1 MSSTYNASF
10 FKLLVVSIA
19 AYTLIACDSA
29 NESTTSASTTFKSA
43 ESPAIAPAI
52 TSVNAISAPAMTQD
66 TPVKEVTR
74 DENLKSLSANAA
86 QFNLPAP
93 SAEDLAPLKNQSKKG
108 STVIGKAYQIGFS
121 RAINQTTDAKSTA
134 NLLNWNSLSNG
145 NSVATVQISSAGAKS
160 LRIGVV
166 IESLPASA
174 VLRVHNGQGSEALQ
188 IPASHVLKL
197 IQSNIQADGDSQAT
211 RTYWTPTTLG
221 EAATLEIEIPVGT
234 DKSSVKISIPSIS
247 HAIQTPLEAGL
258 NTPTESAK
266 AAGSCNVDATC
277 TLPPAA
283 NAVAQMDFI
292 DAGVWYSCTGTLLAD
307 SIASLTPY
315 FLTAY
320 HCISSQTIA
329 STLETF
335 WFWRSSACN
344 STTINPGWRGRY
356 SGATYLYGKS
366 VVSPGTSASYTP
378 SGTDTSFLRLLDTP
392 PAGVMF
398 AGWDANPQVI
408 STTTNYVGLHHP
420 KGDPLMRSDGK
431 ITEYGITLADG
442 EYGSTTVNTLPKY
455 RIQWSS
461 GVTESGSSGSPLFL
475 DGTSTNPKV
484 VGQLYGGLSSCSAP
498 TATDSYG
505 RFDQAFAAS
514 LSAWLS
520 PGKKP
525 VYRFYNTK
533 LGSHFFTINGNE
545 RNSVIANLPQYAYEG
560 ISFFAY
566 PSTVG
571 PTGLSPVHRF
581 YNTITGTHFLTISAA
596 EQQYVVATFPQFKY
610 EGISW
615 YAQAGGGNGTMP
627 LYRFYRT
634 DNQTHF
640 YTVSQ
645 AERDYVIASLGA
657 YYNYEGIAYYVWPTI
672 N

>member
-1 MSSTYNASF
+1 MKTN
-10 FKLLVVSIA
+10 FKLLIA
-19 AYTLIACDSA
+19 ACTLALLTACGSNSNSTESA
-29 NESTTSASTTFKSA
+29 AKGVAFTGNPSGS
-43 ESPAIAPAI
+43 AIAPAI
-52 TSVNAISAPAMTQD
+52 TSVNAISTPAMTQD

-74 DENLKSLSANAA
+74 VENLKSLSANAV

-121 RAINQTTDAKSTA
+121 RSINQSTDGKSTA

-145 NSVATVQISSAGAKS
+145 NSVAIVQISSAGAKS

-166 IESLPASA
+166 IESLPANA

-188 IPASHVLKL
+188 IPATHVLKL

-211 RTYWTPTTLG
+211 RTYWTPTTFG
-221 EAATLEIEIPVGT
+221 ETTTLEIEIPVGT

-247 HAIQTPLEAGL
+247 HAVQTPLEAGL

-266 AAGSCNVDATC
+266 AAGSCNIDATC

-292 DAGVWYSCTGTLLAD
+292 VLGALYSCTGTLLAD

-315 FLTAY
+315 FLTAN

-335 WFWRSSACN
+335 WFWRSSACD
-344 STTINPGWRGRY
+344 SATINPGWVGRY
-356 SGATYLYGKS
+356 SGATLLYGNS

-378 SGTDTSFLRLLDTP
+378 SGTDTSFLRLIDTP

-398 AGWDANPQVI
+398 AGWDVNPQAI
-408 STTTNYVGLHHP
+408 STTTNYIGLHNP
-420 KGDPLMRSDGK
+420 QRDWLKRSDGK
-431 ITEYGITLADG
+431 ITSYGITLADG
-442 EYGSTTVNTLPKY
+442 EYGSTKINTLPKY
-455 RIQWSS
+455 TVQWSS
-461 GVTESGSSGSPLFL
+461 GVTEGGSSGSPLFL
-475 DGTSTNPKV
+475 NGTSSNPKV

-498 TATDSYG
+498 TETDSYG

-514 LSAWLS
+514 LSDWLS

-525 VYRFYNTK
+525 VYRFYNTQ
-533 LGSHFFTINGNE
+533 LGSHFFTINGTE
-545 RNSVIANLPQYAYEG
+545 RNSVIGSLPQFAYEG
-560 ISFFAY
+560 VSFFSY

-571 PTGLSPVHRF
+571 PAGLSPVHRF
-581 YNTITGTHFLTISAA
+581 YNTKTGTHFLTISAA
-596 EQQYVVATFPQFKY
+596 EQQYVANTFPQFKY

-615 YAQAGGGNGTMP
+615 YAQANAGNGTMP

-640 YTVSQ
+640 YTVSL
-645 AERDYVIASLGA
+645 AERDYVINSLGA
-657 YYNYEGIAYYVWPTI
+657 YYNYEGVAYYVWPSI